1 MTAQELKNSILQLA
15 VQGKLVPQ
23 CKDDEP
29 ASELLKHIRAEKQ
42 KLGIKEKSLPAIS
55 EDEIPFDIPESW
67 EWVRLNDISSI
78 TSGGT
83 PARTNSSFWNG
94 NIPWVKIGDIRNKYI
109 STTEEKISEQ
119 GLNSSSAKIFPK
131 GTILYTIFAT
141 IGTVGILNIDAATN
155 QAVAGVTFFGEY
167 SRDYMYYVLIG
178 LKDILVSKGKGM
190 AQMNINLTI
199 LKNTPIPIPPLA
211 EQKRIVEKIEELMPL
226 IEEYGKAEEQL
237 NKLNA
242 EFPDKLRKS
251 ILQQAV
257 QGKLTERDSSDEP
270 ASELLKRIKA
280 EKEALI
286 KAGKIKKEKPLPKI
300 TEDDKPFDIP
310 DTWEWVRLS
319 EVIDVRDGTHDTPKY
334 LPNGYPLIT
343 GKDFYNGYF
352 ELNKT
357 QYISKEDYEEIIK
370 RSKVDV
376 GDILFS
382 MIGGNIGS
390 MIRISEE
397 NYFDMA
403 IKNVALFKQYVKSET
418 LSYYLFYFLQSQ
430 IDRMRKSAKGG
441 AQPFV
446 PLNLLRSYPFPLPPL
461 AEQKR
466 IVKRV
471 EELLALCDEL
481 KY

>member
-1 MTAQELKNSILQLA
+1 MTAQDLKNSILQLA

-29 ASELLKHIRAEKQ
+29 ASELLKRIEQEKFTFIKAGKIKYKALAKLTAE
-42 KLGIKEKSLPAIS
+42 
-55 EDEIPFDIPESW
+55 DYPFDIPESW
-67 EWVRLNDISSI
+67 VWIKLGDVCQLHDGVKRSGEKYPYLEAKYLRGKIAATMLNE
-78 TSGGT
+78 GK
-83 PARTNSSFWNG
+83 F
-94 NIPWVKIGDIRNKYI
+94 VK
-109 STTEEKISEQ
+109 
-119 GLNSSSAKIFPK
+119 K
-131 GTILYTIFAT
+131 GTRLILVDGENSGEVFNAT
-141 IGTVGILNIDAATN
+141 EDGYMGS
-155 QAVAGVTFFGEY
+155 TFKVLYFPQQFFEG
-167 SRDYMYYVLIG
+167 YVLYFLLFKKEAFRHNKTGSAIPH
-178 LKDILVSKGKGM
+178 LNKELFFNM
-190 AQMNINLTI
+190 
-199 LKNTPIPIPPLA
+199 PFPIPPLA
-211 EQKRIVEKIEELMPL
+211 EQKRIVAKIEELMPL
-226 IEEYGKAEEQL
+226 VEEYGRAEEQL
-237 NKLNA
+237 GKLNA

-257 QGKLTERDSSDEP
+257 QGKLTERDPADEP

-286 KAGKIKKEKPLPKI
+286 KVGKIKKEKPLPAI
-300 TEDDKPFDIP
+300 TDDEKPFDIP

-334 LPNGYPLIT
+334 LQNGYPLIT

-390 MIRISEE
+390 MIRICEE

-481 KY
+481 K

>member
-1 MTAQELKNSILQLA
+1 MTAQELKNSVLQLA

-29 ASELLKHIRAEKQ
+29 ASELLKRIRAV
-42 KLGIKEKSLPAIS
+42 KEKAVKKEKPLPAIA
-55 EDEIPFDIPESW
+55 EDEIPFDIPENW
-67 EWVRLNDISSI
+67 EWARLNDISSI

-226 IEEYGKAEEQL
+226 IEEYGKAEDQL
-237 NKLNA
+237 SKLNA

-251 ILQQAV
+251 ILRQAV
-257 QGKLTERDSSDEP
+257 QGRLVSQDPNDEP
-270 ASELLKRIKA
+270 ASELLKRICA
-280 EKEALI
+280 EKSKMIAEGKNKKGNPVLEIDEDEIPFEIPESWVWVRFLSVVDI
-286 KAGKIKKEKPLPKI
+286 KANLVSPSEYLKYLHIAPDNIEKSTGRLLECRTVEEDKVASANHLFFEGQIIYSKIRPLLRKAVIAPFKGLCSADMYPLDTYLDKKYVLYYLLSDACNKQISKIIANRVKMPKI
-300 TEDDKPFDIP
+300 NQNE
-310 DTWEWVRLS
+310 LS
-319 EVIDVRDGTHDTPKY
+319 QV
-334 LPNGYPLIT
+334 L
-343 GKDFYNGYF
+343 
-352 ELNKT
+352 
-357 QYISKEDYEEIIK
+357 
-370 RSKVDV
+370 
-376 GDILFS
+376 
-382 MIGGNIGS
+382 
-390 MIRISEE
+390 
-397 NYFDMA
+397 
-403 IKNVALFKQYVKSET
+403 
-418 LSYYLFYFLQSQ
+418 
-430 IDRMRKSAKGG
+430 
-441 AQPFV
+441 
-446 PLNLLRSYPFPLPPL
+446 FPLPPL

-471 EELLALCDEL
+471 EELLALCDGL
-481 KY
+481 K

>member
-1 MTAQELKNSILQLA
+1 MTALELKNSVLQLA

-29 ASELLKHIRAEKQ
+29 ASELLKRIRAF
-42 KLGIKEKSLPAIS
+42 KEKAVKKEKPLPAIS
-55 EDEIPFDIPESW
+55 EEEIPFDIPENW

-83 PARTNSSFWNG
+83 PARTNSYFWNG

-109 STTEEKISEQ
+109 DTTEEKITEQ

-178 LKDILVSKGKGM
+178 LKDILASKGKGM

-199 LKNTPIPIPPLA
+199 LKNTPIPLPPLA

-237 NKLNA
+237 SKLNA

-251 ILQQAV
+251 VLQQAV
-257 QGKLTERDSSDEP
+257 QGKLTERDPADEP

-286 KAGKIKKEKPLPKI
+286 GSGKIKKEKPLPPI
-300 TEDDKPFDIP
+300 SDDEKPFDIP
-310 DTWEWVRLS
+310 DTWEWVRLG
-319 EVIDVRDGTHDTPKY
+319 DLATKFTDGTHSTPKY
-334 LPNGYPLIT
+334 TSTGIPFLSVKDMSKGYLDFTHTKFISREEHDILYKRCNPEKGDLLIT
-343 GKDFYNGYF
+343 KVGTTGIPVIVNT
-352 ELNKT
+352 NK
-357 QYISKEDYEEIIK
+357 QFSLFVSVALMKFSQHDLLGDYLCNIIK
-370 RSKVDV
+370 SPLVQEQAKENTRGV
-376 GDILFS
+376 GNKNWVLDY
-382 MIGGNIGS
+382 
-390 MIRISEE
+390 IRNTI
-397 NYFDMA
+397 
-403 IKNVALFKQYVKSET
+403 I
-418 LSYYLFYFLQSQ
+418 
-430 IDRMRKSAKGG
+430 
-441 AQPFV
+441 
-446 PLNLLRSYPFPLPPL
+446 PLPPIN
-461 AEQKR
+461 EQKR

-471 EELLALCDEL
+471 EELFALCDEL
-481 KY
+481 K